1 MKRTLALLTSA
12 VMFTGFLPVTANA
25 TVNNGIGNDEIKEI
39 LESTKVENI
48 TADNGITLGDALAGD
63 IENIGKDIV
72 IHKES
77 ILKSD
82 DGISLYSNEGSIRNG
97 NLNNTVVNIKFK
109 GEGDF
114 LDDTYR
120 GTNVRTV
127 LDAMYNT
134 SNISLNEYYKEL
146 SFGDLNVT
154 TNIIGSKSNNEVS
167 VELDHDRNYYMPYDP
182 VSNPEGY
189 FDYVLID
196 GNDTFVANLYDCRSN
211 GVHDMDPSDGI
222 VCLDYYYENS
232 DTVGLYQHYQASY
245 REEAMI
251 YEVSEKLNDALLADH
266 NLDLNND
273 GEIDGIT
280 FLIGAEPGNP
290 LSDIGWSDL
299 LWPHQ
304 VGMDLFTEEEAA
316 YYGNGYNLDFSLLT
330 EPCTING
337 KRVNGHNLY
346 TSTYLLDPNY
356 KISSNEGDIG
366 QVGVICHEFGHTLG
380 FPDYYSYKDQD
391 LVCVGKWDLMDITGY
406 VPQYINSVLRNK
418 AGWLSDDQLKE
429 ITEDGEYE
437 LSPVTSIGR
446 GDTSA
451 YIVRIPGYDD
461 QYFMF
466 EYRKAEGS
474 FDGGTFANENYGDLT
489 FRNIDQ
495 SGLVLY
501 RVDDAVVN
509 DYGGMIMPGNFTAPP
524 YNLYAFRQ
532 EYTYN
537 SVYYS
542 ALDGVNLD
550 SFGSADEDVTDKAL
564 TIQQVDNYAA
574 SSPKITE
581 VNSRVVI
588 NNVSIDEAANKIK
601 FTVDAKDPSVKNTE
615 SKDNKIVVTF
625 DEKIQKGTKFDDIKL
640 LLNGEAQPIKANIN
654 DKTLEISLKDGE
666 LNGEYTVKIPK
677 NSVVDAAGKTIKE
690 DYAKKITVTASTVS
704 VSSVTLD
711 QHEAE
716 LTVGN
721 ELKLSAT
728 VLPENASNKNVIWTS
743 SDEAVAKVAND
754 GTVTA
759 LSAGEAVITV
769 KTDDGNFT
777 DTCNVKVSNA
787 NVAAESVTLDES
799 EISLTVGGNKA
810 LTATVL
816 PEDATNKNV
825 SWLSSDEAVAKVD
838 NSGLVTGI
846 AAGEAVIT
854 VTTEDGGFTAECTVK
869 VTEAVIAVESVS
881 LDKSELDLTVGSG
894 YTLNA
899 KVLPEN
905 ATDKTVTWSSDNED
919 VATVDENGKVTAKAA
934 GTAKITVKTNDGAKE
949 AECTVKVT
957 EASGE
962 TVAVTGVTLDLHEK
976 EMIVGDSVTLNAI
989 IEPADATNKNVSW
1002 ESDNDDIVKVEA
1014 NGKVTA
1020 VAAGTAIVTVTT
1032 EDGNFK
1038 DTCTITVEEP
1048 VVEVTGVVLD
1058 HSKLSINV
1066 DESKALTATVL
1077 PENATNKAVTWK
1089 SDNEAV
1095 ATVDNNGN
1103 VTGIAAGTAVI
1114 KVVTTDG
1121 NFEAACTVTVNTP
1134 VVVPE
1139 SVELDKTTAEMTI
1152 GDEITLTATVKPE
1165 NAANKAV
1172 KWSSSNEAVAT
1183 VDQNGKVKAIAEGN
1197 IVITVATE
1205 EGNVTATCEI
1215 TVKKPVV
1222 VASSVVLN
1230 KTEAEITV
1238 GDTLQLT
1245 ATVLPEDAADKTIV
1259 WTSSDE
1265 KVAKVD
1271 ADGKVTAIK
1280 AGEVEIKA
1288 SSAVDGVNAVCKLT
1302 VKAKTS
1308 GNGGGSGSTGNGG
1321 SGSTGNGTGTGN
1333 GSGTGN
1339 TGSTGGHVVK
1349 PSTGGT
1355 TNKVV
1360 TTGKGSLPAT
1370 GAVVPMSL
1378 VGLLSLLGGTV
1389 IYKKK
1394 SNK

>member
-625 DEKIQKGTKFDDIKL
+625 DEKIQKGAKFDDIKL
-640 LLNGEAQPIKANIN
+640 LLNGEVQPIKVNIN
-654 DKTLEISLKDGE
+654 DKTLEISLNSGE
-666 LNGEYTVKIPK
+666 LNGEYTVKIPRD
-677 NSVVDAAGKTIKE
+677 SVVDVVGKTIKE
-690 DYAKKITVTASTVS
+690 AYSHKVTVTPSTI
-704 VSSVTLD
+704 SVTAVSLD
-711 QHEAE
+711 KHEADLNVGDE
-716 LTVGN
+716 LSLT
-721 ELKLSAT
+721 AT
-728 VLPENASNKNVIWTS
+728 VLPENA
-743 SDEAVAKVAND
+743 
-754 GTVTA
+754 
-759 LSAGEAVITV
+759 
-769 KTDDGNFT
+769 
-777 DTCNVKVSNA
+777 
-787 NVAAESVTLDES
+787 
-799 EISLTVGGNKA
+799 
-810 LTATVL
+810 
-816 PEDATNKNV
+816 TNKNV
-825 SWLSSDEAVAKVD
+825 SWTSSNEEVAKVD
-838 NSGLVTGI
+838 NTGLVTGI
-846 AAGEAVIT
+846 APGEAVIT
-854 VTTEDGGFTAECTVK
+854 VTTEDGGFTANCSVN
-869 VTEAVIAVESVS
+869 VTEAVIPVESVTLDQSEIS
-881 LDKSELDLTVGSG
+881 LTIGSE

-899 KVLPEN
+899 TVLPDN
-905 ATDKTVTWSSDNED
+905 ATEKSVTWSSDNES
-919 VATVDENGKVTAKAA
+919 VATVNESGKITAKAV
-934 GTAKITVKTNDGAKE
+934 GTAKIKVVTNDGAKE
-949 AECTVKVT
+949 AECIVKVT
-957 EASGE
+957 DGGSAE
-962 TVAVTGVTLDLHEK
+962 TVAVTGVSLDLHEK
-976 EMIVGDSVTLNAI
+976 EIKVGDTLTLNAI
-989 IEPADATNKNVSW
+989 ISPADATNKNVSW
-1002 ESDNDDIVKVEA
+1002 TCDNEEVVKVDA
-1014 NGKVTA
+1014 NGKVEA
-1020 VAAGTAIVTVTT
+1020 VAAGVAQVTVTT
-1032 EDGNFK
+1032 EEGNFK
-1038 DTCTITVEEP
+1038 DTCKFTVKEP
-1048 VVEVTGVVLD
+1048 VVNVTGVVLD
-1058 HSKLSINV
+1058 NSELSLDV
-1066 DESKALTATVL
+1066 DESKTLIATVL
-1077 PENATNKAVTWK
+1077 PENATNKEVKWSSNK
-1089 SDNEAV
+1089 ESIV
-1095 ATVDNNGN
+1095 TVDMDGN
-1103 VTGIAAGTAVI
+1103 VNGIAPGTAEI
-1114 KVVTTDG
+1114 KVVTIDG
-1121 NFEAACTVTVNTP
+1121 NFEAICKVTVNAP
-1134 VVVPE
+1134 EVKPE
-1139 SVELDKTTAEMTI
+1139 SVELNKTTAEMII
-1152 GDEITLTATVKPE
+1152 GDEITLEASVKPD
-1165 NAANKAV
+1165 NATNKAV
-1172 KWSSSNEAVAT
+1172 RWSSSNEEIAA

-1197 IVITVATE
+1197 AVITVATE

-1271 ADGKVTAIK
+1271 ANGKVTAIK

-1288 SSAVDGVNAVCKLT
+1288 SSAVDDVNAVCKLT